1 MMVRAILEAKERLEV
16 LSLLI
21 ICEFS
26 KISSDFIESDFDKN
40 GGCIILEAE
49 KVLEMF
55 FGCSVFVWS
64 LEFIESLSSIDRD
77 KCCDDILAEIAFLV
91 YPLFGACLNVEV
103 ADLTV

>member
-1 MMVRAILEAKERLEV
+1 MVRAVLEAKERLEV
-16 LSLLI
+16 LSLLT

-26 KISSDFIESDFDKN
+26 KISLDVVESDFDKN

-49 KVLEMF
+49 KLLEMF
-55 FGCSVFVWS
+55 FGCFVFVWS
-64 LEFIESLSSIDRD
+64 LEFLESLSSIDGD
-77 KCCDDILAEIAFLV
+77 KCCDDSLAEIAFLV